1 MEPKKLRRSV
11 KDKAIGGVAGGLG
24 DYFTTD
30 PLIFRILFIVLLFT
44 GGGGFLIYLLMWIF
58 IPKEKSNTN
67 TSFEAPLSEEQS
79 TELKEK
85 KSKNGNLIGG
95 TILIL
100 IGTFFLLDNYW
111 PWLDFSD
118 LWPIALV
125 IAGLAIVKMN
135 YPTHKEIND
144 FKDSEP
150 SAEPEKPEE
159 TEESK

>member
-1 MEPKKLRRSV
+1 MKPKKLRRSV

-30 PLIFRILFIVLLFT
+30 PLIFRILFVVLLLT
-44 GGGGFLIYLLMWIF
+44 GGGGALIYFLMWIF
-58 IPKEKSNTN
+58 IPKEKTPN
-67 TSFEAPLSEEQS
+67 FEDSRTEEPE
-79 TELKEK
+79 TEAAEVAET

-100 IGTFFLLDNYW
+100 IGTFFLLENYW

-135 YPTHKEIND
+135 YPSKKEIDDIKN
-144 FKDSEP
+144 SEP
-150 SAEPEKPEE
+150 LEEK
-159 TEESK
+159 EESEKSEESI